1 MKRDDTRQLAVPLI
15 KAFRRLH
22 PTVELHV
29 QLVQEP
35 GLENQLRQAHRR
47 GLGPDL
53 LLLRSSM
60 GIALHD
66 QGLIDPVPETAAFRG
81 GKAASS
87 PRSWIT

>member
-47 GLGPDL
+47 
-53 LLLRSSM
+53 
-60 GIALHD
+60 
-66 QGLIDPVPETAAFRG
+66 
-81 GKAASS
+81 
-87 PRSWIT
+87 